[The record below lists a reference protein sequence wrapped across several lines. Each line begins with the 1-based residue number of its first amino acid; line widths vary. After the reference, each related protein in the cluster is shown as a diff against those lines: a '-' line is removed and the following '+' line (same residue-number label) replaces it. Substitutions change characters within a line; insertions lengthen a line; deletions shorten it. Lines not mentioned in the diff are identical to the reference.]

1 MEFVTLL
8 ALMLFLTLIVSHVF
22 NKLNLPAVV
31 GQLLLGVV
39 LGKGVLNII
48 KPTSEVE
55 LFADIGVIL
64 LMFLAGLESDL
75 KLLRKHLLPSIN
87 VAIFG
92 VILPVALTL
101 GSALIF
107 GINLKES
114 IFMSVVFAA
123 TSVSIS
129 VEVLKSLNYLSSTS
143 GTVILGAAVADDIL
157 AISILSVMSGT
168 LTGDF
173 SAKKLLMLLALWIFF
188 GILVVVMHK
197 WVIPNLMKL
206 SEFVEATHAQ
216 TIFALVICFVL
227 AYIADKVQLDAVLGA
242 FVAGIAVS
250 NSKDYNEKISHN
262 VETIGYAIFIPI
274 FFISIGLNLEFTSFL
289 KDFWLIV
296 VFTITGIIGKLYG
309 AGFGARISGFN
320 KKDAYVIGSGMISR
334 GEMALIVAQVGYGVK
349 LLSEEYYSAVII
361 SIIIITIIAPFFL
374 KHSISKNPLQ
384 DTQSNYE

>member
-1 MEFVTLL
+1 MEFITLL

-22 NKLNLPAVV
+22 NRLNLPAVV
-31 GQLLLGVV
+31 GQLILGVI
-39 LGKGVLNII
+39 LGKGALNIVQ
-48 KPTSEVE
+48 PTHEVE

-64 LMFLAGLESDL
+64 LMFIAGLESDL
-75 KLLRKHLLPSIN
+75 KLLRKHLVPSIN
-87 VAIFG
+87 VAICG

-101 GSALIF
+101 GTALIF
-107 GINLKES
+107 GINVKES

-173 SAKKLLMLLALWIFF
+173 SMKKILLLLAMWIFF
-188 GILVVVMHK
+188 GVLVVVLHK
-197 WVIPNLMKL
+197 WVIPDLMKL
-206 SEFVEATHAQ
+206 SDYVEATHAK
-216 TIFALVICFVL
+216 TIFALVICFIMAFV
-227 AYIADKVQLDAVLGA
+227 ADKVQLDSVLGA

-250 NSKDYNEKISHN
+250 NAADYDKQVSRNIEL
-262 VETIGYAIFIPI
+262 IGYSVFIPI
-274 FFISIGLNLEFTSFL
+274 FFISIGLNLEFDNFL
-289 KDFWLIV
+289 RDFWLIALFTLTGV
-296 VFTITGIIGKLYG
+296 VGKLFG

-320 KKDAYVIGSGMISR
+320 MKDSYVIGSGMISR

-349 LLSEEYYSAVII
+349 LLSEEYYSTVII
-361 SIIIITIIAPFFL
+361 SVILITIIAPFFL
-374 KHSISKNPLQ
+374 KHSISKNPL
-384 DTQSNYE
+384 

>member
-1 MEFVTLL
+1 MEFITLL
-8 ALMLFLTLIVSHVF
+8 ALMLFLTLIISHLF
-22 NKLNLPAVV
+22 NRLNLPAVV
-31 GQLLLGVV
+31 GQLILGVI
-39 LGKGVLNII
+39 LGKGVLNIV
-48 KPTSEVE
+48 KPTHEVE

-87 VAIFG
+87 VAICG

-101 GSALIF
+101 GTALIF

-173 SAKKLLMLLALWIFF
+173 SLKKILLLLAMWIFF
-188 GILVVVMHK
+188 GVLIVVLHK
-197 WVIPNLMKL
+197 WVIPQLMKL
-206 SEFVEATHAQ
+206 SDYVEATHAQ
-216 TIFALVICFVL
+216 TIFALVICFIM
-227 AYIADKVQLDAVLGA
+227 AFIADKVQLDSVLGA

-250 NSKDYNEKISHN
+250 NAADFDEKVSRNI
-262 VETIGYAIFIPI
+262 ELIGYSVFIPI
-274 FFISIGLNLEFTSFL
+274 FFISIGLNLEFNSFIH
-289 KDFWLIV
+289 DFWLIAL
-296 VFTITGIIGKLYG
+296 FTITGIIGKLFG
-309 AGFGARISGFN
+309 AGFGARISGFDM
-320 KKDAYVIGSGMISR
+320 KDSYVIGSGMISR
-334 GEMALIVAQVGYGVK
+334 GEMALIVAQVGYGVH
-349 LLSEEYYSAVII
+349 LLSEEYYSAVIFSVI
-361 SIIIITIIAPFFL
+361 LITIIAPFFL
-374 KHSISKNPLQ
+374 KHSISKNPL
-384 DTQSNYE
+384 

>member
-1 MEFVTLL
+1 MEFITLL

-22 NKLNLPAVV
+22 NRLNLPAVV
-31 GQLLLGVV
+31 GQLILGVI
-39 LGKGVLNII
+39 LGKGALNIVQ
-48 KPTSEVE
+48 PTHEVE

-64 LMFLAGLESDL
+64 LMFIAGLESDL
-75 KLLRKHLLPSIN
+75 KLLRKHLIPSIN
-87 VAIFG
+87 VAICG

-101 GSALIF
+101 GTALIF
-107 GINLKES
+107 GINVKES

-173 SAKKLLMLLALWIFF
+173 SMKKILLLLAMWIFF
-188 GILVVVMHK
+188 GVLVVVLHK
-197 WVIPNLMKL
+197 WVIPDLMKL
-206 SEFVEATHAQ
+206 SDYVEATHAK
-216 TIFALVICFVL
+216 TIFALVICFIMAFV
-227 AYIADKVQLDAVLGA
+227 ADKVQLDSVLGA

-250 NSKDYNEKISHN
+250 NASDYDEQVSRNIEL
-262 VETIGYAIFIPI
+262 IGYSVFIPI
-274 FFISIGLNLEFTSFL
+274 FFISIGLNLEFDNFL
-289 KDFWLIV
+289 RDFWLIALFTLTGV
-296 VFTITGIIGKLYG
+296 VGKLFG

-320 KKDAYVIGSGMISR
+320 MKDSYVIGSGMISR

-349 LLSEEYYSAVII
+349 LLSEEYYSTVII
-361 SIIIITIIAPFFL
+361 SVILITIIAPFFL
-374 KHSISKNPLQ
+374 KHSISKNPL
-384 DTQSNYE
+384 

>member
-1 MEFVTLL
+1 MEFLTLL
-8 ALMLFLTLIVSHVF
+8 ALMLFLTLIVSHLF
-22 NKLNLPAVV
+22 NRLNLPAVV
-31 GQLLLGVV
+31 GQLILGVI

-48 KPTSEVE
+48 KPTHEVE

-87 VAIFG
+87 VAICG

-101 GSALIF
+101 GTALIF

-173 SAKKLLMLLALWIFF
+173 SLKKILLLLAMWVGF
-188 GILVVVMHK
+188 GIIIVILHK
-197 WVIPNLMKL
+197 WVIPELMKL
-206 SEFVEATHAQ
+206 ADYIDATHAK
-216 TIFALVICFVL
+216 TIFALVICL
-227 AYIADKVQLDAVLGA
+227 ALAFFADEVQLDSVLGA

-250 NSKDYNEKISHN
+250 NAADYDPQVSRNIEL
-262 VETIGYAIFIPI
+262 IGYAVFIPI
-274 FFISIGLNLEFTSFL
+274 FFISIGLNLEFNSFL
-289 KDFWLIV
+289 HDFWLIAL
-296 VFTITGIIGKLYG
+296 FTITGIIGKLIG

-320 KKDAYVIGSGMISR
+320 FKDSYVIGSGMISR

-361 SIIIITIIAPFFL
+361 SIILITIIAPFFL
-374 KHSISKNPLQ
+374 KHSISRNPL
-384 DTQSNYE
+384 

>member
-1 MEFVTLL
+1 MEFITLL
-8 ALMLFLTLIVSHVF
+8 ALMLFLTLIVSHLF
-22 NKLNLPAVV
+22 NRLNLPAVV
-31 GQLLLGVV
+31 GQLILGVI
-39 LGKGVLNII
+39 LGKGVLDIV
-48 KPTSEVE
+48 KPTHEVE

-87 VAIFG
+87 VAICG

-101 GSALIF
+101 GTALIF

-173 SAKKLLMLLALWIFF
+173 SARKIILLLAMWVAF
-188 GILVVVMHK
+188 GILVVVLHK
-197 WVIPNLMKL
+197 WVIPQLMHL
-206 SEFVEATHAQ
+206 SEYIDATHAQ
-216 TIFALVICFVL
+216 TIFALVICFIM
-227 AYIADKVQLDAVLGA
+227 AYIADKVQLDSVLGA

-250 NSKDYNEKISHN
+250 NSNDFDERVSRNIELL
-262 VETIGYAIFIPI
+262 GYSVFIPI
-274 FFISIGLNLEFTSFL
+274 FFISIGLNLEFTSFIH
-289 KDFWLIV
+289 DFWLIAL
-296 VFTITGIIGKLYG
+296 FTLTGVIGKLFG
-309 AGFGARISGFN
+309 AGFGARISGFSM
-320 KKDAYVIGSGMISR
+320 KDSYVIGSGMISR
-334 GEMALIVAQVGYGVK
+334 GEMALIVAQVGYSVK
-349 LLSEEYYSAVII
+349 LLSDEYYSTVII
-361 SIIIITIIAPFFL
+361 SIILITIIAPFFL
-374 KHSISKNPLQ
+374 KHSIGKNPL
-384 DTQSNYE
+384 

>member
-1 MEFVTLL
+1 MEFITLL

-22 NKLNLPAVV
+22 NRLNLPAVV
-31 GQLLLGVV
+31 GQLILGVI
-39 LGKGVLNII
+39 LGKGVLNIV
-48 KPTSEVE
+48 KPTHEVE

-64 LMFLAGLESDL
+64 LMFIAGLESDL
-75 KLLRKHLLPSIN
+75 KLLRKHLIPSIN
-87 VAIFG
+87 VAISG

-101 GSALIF
+101 GTALIF
-107 GINLKES
+107 GINVKES

-173 SAKKLLMLLALWIFF
+173 SLKKILLLLAMWIFF
-188 GILVVVMHK
+188 GVLVVVLHK
-197 WVIPNLMKL
+197 WVIPDLMKL
-206 SEFVEATHAQ
+206 SDYVEATHAK
-216 TIFALVICFVL
+216 TIFALVICFIMAFV
-227 AYIADKVQLDAVLGA
+227 ADKVQLDSVLGA

-250 NSKDYNEKISHN
+250 NASDYDEQVSRNIEL
-262 VETIGYAIFIPI
+262 IGYSVFIPI
-274 FFISIGLNLEFTSFL
+274 FFISIGLNLEFDNFL
-289 KDFWLIV
+289 RDFWLIV
-296 VFTITGIIGKLYG
+296 LFTLTGIIGKLFG

-320 KKDAYVIGSGMISR
+320 MKDSYVIGSGMISR

-349 LLSEEYYSAVII
+349 LLSEEYYSTVII
-361 SIIIITIIAPFFL
+361 SVILITIIAPFFL
-374 KHSISKNPLQ
+374 KHSISKNPL
-384 DTQSNYE
+384 

>member
-1 MEFVTLL
+1 MEFITLL

-31 GQLLLGVV
+31 GQLILGVI
-39 LGKGVLNII
+39 LGKGMLDIV

-75 KLLRKHLLPSIN
+75 NLLKKHLIPSIN
-87 VAIFG
+87 VAICG

-101 GSALIF
+101 GTALIF

-173 SAKKLLMLLALWIFF
+173 SIKKILMLLAMWIFF
-188 GILVVVMHK
+188 GVLVFVFHK
-197 WVIPNLMKL
+197 WVIPELMLL
-206 SEFVEATHAQ
+206 SEYVNATHAT
-216 TIFALVICFVL
+216 TIFALVICFVMAYL
-227 AYIADKVQLDAVLGA
+227 AEKVQLDSVLGA

-250 NSKDYNEKISHN
+250 NAKDYDKKISQN
-262 VETIGYAIFIPI
+262 IEMIGYAIFIPI

-289 KDFWLIV
+289 HDFWLIFF
-296 VFTITGIIGKLYG
+296 FTITGIVGKLIG
-309 AGFGARISGFN
+309 AGFGARISGFDM
-320 KKDAYVIGSGMISR
+320 KDSYIIGSGMISR
-334 GEMALIVAQVGYGVK
+334 GEMALIVAQVGYSVK
-349 LLSEEYYSAVII
+349 LLSDEYYSAVII
-361 SIIIITIIAPFFL
+361 SIILITIIAPFFL
-374 KHSISKNPLQ
+374 KHSISKNPL
-384 DTQSNYE
+384 

>member
-1 MEFVTLL
+1 MEFITLL

-31 GQLLLGVV
+31 GQLILGVI
-39 LGKGVLNII
+39 LGKGVLDIV
-48 KPTSEVE
+48 KPTAEVE

-75 KLLRKHLLPSIN
+75 KLLRKHLVPSLN
-87 VAIFG
+87 VAVCG

-101 GSALIF
+101 GTALIF

-168 LTGDF
+168 LTGHF
-173 SAKKLLMLLALWIFF
+173 SAQKLLLLLAMWIFF
-188 GILVVVMHK
+188 GILVIVFHK
-197 WVIPNLMKL
+197 WVIPELMKL
-206 SEFVEATHAQ
+206 SEYVEATHAP
-216 TIFALVICFVL
+216 TIFALAICFVM
-227 AYIADKVQLDAVLGA
+227 AFIADKVQLDSVLGA

-250 NSKDYNEKISHN
+250 NSKDYDPKISRN
-262 VETIGYAIFIPI
+262 IELIGYSVFIPI
-274 FFISIGLNLEFTSFL
+274 FFISIGLNLEFSSFIH
-289 KDFWLIV
+289 DFWLIFL
-296 VFTITGIIGKLYG
+296 FTLTGVIGKLFG
-309 AGFGARISGFN
+309 AGFGARISGFDM
-320 KKDAYVIGSGMISR
+320 KDSYVIGSGMISR
-334 GEMALIVAQVGYGVK
+334 GEMALIVAQVGFGVK
-349 LLSEEYYSAVII
+349 LLSEEYYSTVII
-361 SIIIITIIAPFFL
+361 SIILITIIAPFFL
-374 KHSISKNPLQ
+374 KHSISKNPL
-384 DTQSNYE
+384 

>member
-1 MEFVTLL
+1 MEFITLL
-8 ALMLFLTLIVSHVF
+8 ALMLFLTLIISHLF
-22 NKLNLPAVV
+22 NRLNLPAVV
-31 GQLLLGVV
+31 GQLILGVI

-48 KPTSEVE
+48 KPTHEVE

-87 VAIFG
+87 VAICG

-101 GSALIF
+101 GTALIF

-173 SAKKLLMLLALWIFF
+173 SLKKILLLLAMWIFF
-188 GILVVVMHK
+188 GVLIVVLHK
-197 WVIPNLMKL
+197 WVIPQLMKL
-206 SEFVEATHAQ
+206 SDYVEATHAQ
-216 TIFALVICFVL
+216 TIFALVICFIM
-227 AYIADKVQLDAVLGA
+227 AFIADKVQLDSVLGA

-250 NSKDYNEKISHN
+250 NAADFDEKVSRNI
-262 VETIGYAIFIPI
+262 ELIGYSVFIPI
-274 FFISIGLNLEFTSFL
+274 FFISIGLNLEFNSFIH
-289 KDFWLIV
+289 DFWLIAL
-296 VFTITGIIGKLYG
+296 FTITGIIGKLFG
-309 AGFGARISGFN
+309 AGFGACISGFDM
-320 KKDAYVIGSGMISR
+320 KDSYVIGSGMISR
-334 GEMALIVAQVGYGVK
+334 GEMALIVAQVGYGVH
-349 LLSEEYYSAVII
+349 LLSEEYYSAVIFSVI
-361 SIIIITIIAPFFL
+361 LITIIAPFFL
-374 KHSISKNPLQ
+374 KHSISKNPL
-384 DTQSNYE
+384 